1 MANLKLLCCFLAVS
15 FVSVNTFHTQI
26 RLQDYDNLIDTLK
39 ELIHDIE
46 KTLDR
51 AIEDVTKAISEID
64 DNYTG
69 YKNKIV
75 GAWST
80 IVNSVFK
87 KLTDVSR
94 SCSRSTLNFLDSTD
108 AGKKLVKCFEDSN
121 ITSVPVLFANL
132 TLTCIE
138 DDLIKVVKSLGPLVK
153 HLAEVQKK
161 AKAAANKIDDCG
173 DNITDIGCVIQV
185 GVDLLVI
192 AAEIPEIVE
201 SELAPIMGDIEN
213 LITTF
218 QKCAKD
224 NNHPNAAKIL
234 GNIGNCVRA

>member
-1 MANLKLLCCFLAVS
+1 MANLKLLCYFLVVS
-15 FVSVNTFHTQI
+15 FVSVNAFHTQI
-26 RLQDYDNLIDTLK
+26 RLQEYDNLIDTLK
-39 ELIHDIE
+39 ELIHDVE

-75 GAWST
+75 SAWAT

-87 KLTDVSR
+87 KLTDVLDR
-94 SCSRSTLNFLDSTD
+94 EAEDSTD
-108 AGKKLVKCFEDSN
+108 GGKKLVKCFEDSN
-121 ITSVPVLFANL
+121 ITSVPILFANL

-138 DDLIKVVKSLGPLVK
+138 EDLIKVVKSLGPLVK
-153 HLAEVQKK
+153 HLAEVQKR
-161 AKAAANKIDDCG
+161 AKVAADKIDDCG

-192 AAEIPEIVE
+192 AAEIPEIIE
-201 SELAPIMGDIEN
+201 SELAPIEGDIEN
-213 LITTF
+213 LIKTF
-218 QKCAKD
+218 QRCAKD